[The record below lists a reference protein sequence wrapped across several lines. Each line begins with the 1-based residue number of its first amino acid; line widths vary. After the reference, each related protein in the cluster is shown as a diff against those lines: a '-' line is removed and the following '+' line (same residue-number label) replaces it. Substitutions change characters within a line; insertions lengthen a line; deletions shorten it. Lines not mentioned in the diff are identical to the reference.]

1 MIRYVVEERNHFLFF
16 CKYLFYFL
24 SNFVTRFL
32 PSNRLL
38 FLFELWCNNLYT
50 SFYARLLMKHPV
62 YLISDYARLL
72 MKHPVYLI
80 ICKDN
85 DETPCISAY
94 ARIMMKHPVYLYIC
108 KDNDKSYLLL
118 TLTPSDRWQKTSPF
132 RTTQWNL

>member
-1 MIRYVVEERNHFLFF
+1 
-16 CKYLFYFL
+16 
-24 SNFVTRFL
+24 
-32 PSNRLL
+32 
-38 FLFELWCNNLYT
+38 
-50 SFYARLLMKHPV
+50 MKHPV

-118 TLTPSDRWQKTSPF
+118 TLTPSDR
-132 RTTQWNL
+132 